1 MISDHQSGGSLMKWL
16 AYSLLFC
23 ICITL
28 FGIGLIL
35 VFLGQ
40 SIINPREAAAIG
52 TNAIYCGYALIAFGI
67 IEFVFSLIVLF
78 SKKKTAE
85 SERDVA
91 K

>member
-1 MISDHQSGGSLMKWL
+1 MKWL
-16 AYSLLFC
+16 AYSLFFC

-40 SIINPREAAAIG
+40 AIANPRDAIVIG
-52 TNAIYCGYALIAFGI
+52 TNAIYCGYVLIVFSI

-78 SKKKTAE
+78 RKKKPVE
-85 SERDVA
+85 CNEEVA